1 MRLVIDCSFIM
12 ATVLPDEKQN
22 KVNILFSQI
31 ANRVYNIY
39 VPSIFFLECS
49 NVLLYSLKR
58 KRIGINDYEEYLNFL
73 EQLPLNVDK
82 FSSTPESLF
91 TISKIATKYDLT
103 SYDSAYLELA
113 LRMEAALA
121 TLDKSLSDRG
131 GQAGINLLL

>member
-31 ANRVYNIY
+31 ANRVYY

-58 KRIGINDYEEYLNFL
+58 KRIGIDDYEEYLNFL

-113 LRMEAALA
+113 LRMGAALA

-131 GQAGINLLL
+131 VQAGINLLL

>member
-31 ANRVYNIY
+31 ANRIYNIY

-58 KRIGINDYEEYLNFL
+58 KRIGIKDYEEYLNFL

-121 TLDKSLSDRG
+121 TLDKNLSDRG
-131 GQAGINLLL
+131 AQVGINLLL